1 MNQDKQKK
9 QPSQEERAKQLAED
23 LVQKL
28 QAVTDEETI
37 RLVTLESWEKLQEI
51 APNEN
56 SFRRC
61 RKIFRDIIKSVFPHK
76 LLDDGYSPSVK
87 PSLSYYYTEAKEDK
101 KATPRWEHL
110 ALWYST
116 TSKGREDVVG
126 DKARVEYFSQWEQ
139 NYSENFK
146 KWKQSVL
153 SGETA
158 QEAQKIKQVKLR
170 LEDMTLEQLE
180 LDAETQEIVSNA
192 LEHSGM
198 PIADFIRQACK
209 VYAKTLTGKAKQS
222 TEDLS
227 TIPTNELREGKAY
240 KTHPGR
246 AEELVKRA
254 IQAITLHNGQATEVN
269 QKWLITQT
277 LLLEMTG
284 SKIPTIQ
291 ELVGRKA
298 KDGTVLKTGKYQT
311 NVDDINKRLKDDY
324 GVDDYLN
331 RKPKEVKEKFIQE
344 WVTLVPNG
352 LDDFN
357 SSPMPEHIVEP
368 VFTVKPEKITKLPT
382 TATTLDIID
391 YLGSHPNESV
401 QIKGDNGT
409 LTYERVDDERGYM
422 KAARVVE
429 TGEEIPA

>member
-1 MNQDKQKK
+1 
-9 QPSQEERAKQLAED
+9 
-23 LVQKL
+23 
-28 QAVTDEETI
+28 
-37 RLVTLESWEKLQEI
+37 
-51 APNEN
+51 
-56 SFRRC
+56 
-61 RKIFRDIIKSVFPHK
+61 
-76 LLDDGYSPSVK
+76 
-87 PSLSYYYTEAKEDK
+87 
-101 KATPRWEHL
+101 
-110 ALWYST
+110 LWYST

-126 DKARVEYFSQWEQ
+126 DKARAEYFSQWEQ
-139 NYSENFK
+139 NCSENFK

-153 SGETA
+153 SDEAVQET
-158 QEAQKIKQVKLR
+158 QKIKQVKLR

-192 LEHSGM
+192 LEHSRM

-331 RKPKEVKEKFIQE
+331 RKPKEVKEKFIEE

-357 SSPMPEHIVEP
+357 SSPMPDHIIKS
-368 VFTVKPEKITKLPT
+368 TSTTNSEKK
-382 TATTLDIID
+382 
-391 YLGSHPNESV
+391 
-401 QIKGDNGT
+401 
-409 LTYERVDDERGYM
+409 
-422 KAARVVE
+422 
-429 TGEEIPA
+429 